1 MSARRQLQQ
10 RLRSLGEMQEIL
22 GSMKTLAVLETHKLA
37 RFGANQQRLVMG
49 IERAAA
55 DFCQSF
61 PHALKRTLPVFAEV
75 YLLLGSERGFCGD
88 FNEGLLIKLTEVQ
101 QQHTGQNVLVLAI
114 GSRLWVKLANDPRV
128 IARLNGPSATEEV
141 PAVLIQVIDTLLD
154 LENQF
159 HSLRLTVLCH
169 DPETQQVVQH
179 PLLPPFTAFAERL
192 PALGPPPSINLPPQQ
207 LFSELVE
214 HYLFAT
220 LHALFYTALDV
231 ENQRRIQHLEA
242 ATRRLEEK
250 ITQLTLRANTL
261 RQEEITEEIEVILL
275 SAQERR
281 T

>member
-37 RFGANQQRLVMG
+37 RFGANQQRLVAG

-55 DFCQSF
+55 DFCQYF
-61 PHALKRTLPVFAEV
+61 PQILERLPVFAEV

-88 FNEGLLIKLTEVQ
+88 FNEGLLVKLTELQ
-101 QQHTGQNVLVLAI
+101 QQHTGQDVLVLAI
-114 GSRLWVKLANDPRV
+114 GSRLCIKLENDPRV
-128 IARLNGPSATEEV
+128 VARLDGPSATEEI
-141 PAVLIQVIDTLLD
+141 PAVLIQVVDTLLD
-154 LENQF
+154 LERRF
-159 HSLRLTVLCH
+159 HSLSLTVLHH

-179 PLLPPFTAFAERL
+179 PLLPPFTAFTER
-192 PALGPPPSINLPPQQ
+192 PPVLGPPPYIHLPLQQ

-220 LHALFYTALDV
+220 LHTLFYTALGV

-242 ATRRLEEK
+242 ATRRLEDE

-275 SAQERR
+275 SAQERME
-281 T
+281 

>member
-37 RFGANQQRLVMG
+37 RFGANQQRLVTG

-61 PHALKRTLPVFAEV
+61 PQILKRLPILAEV

-88 FNEGLLIKLTEVQ
+88 FNEGLRIKLTEVQ
-101 QQHTGQNVLVLAI
+101 QQHTGENVLVLAI
-114 GSRLWVKLANDPRV
+114 GSRLWAKLTKDPRV

-159 HSLRLTVLCH
+159 HSLSLTVLCH

-179 PLLPPFTAFAERL
+179 PLLPPFTAFTERP
-192 PALGPPPSINLPPQQ
+192 PALGPPPSINLPPRQ

-231 ENQRRIQHLEA
+231 ENQRRIQHLKA